1 MNIVEKRLDQIQPYE
16 NNPRKNDNAVPY
28 VAESI
33 KRYGFK
39 VPIIIDKD
47 GVIVAGH
54 TRYLAS
60 IELGLET
67 VPCIVADDLT
77 DEEIKEFRLVDN
89 KVAEFAGWDFNLLD
103 AELQELDFDG
113 FDFGFDADIYDED
126 YGTDF
131 ELPDGEK
138 ADICQITF
146 YLHEEQAELI
156 RYAMSIVENEV
167 HETFGNKNKHGN
179 ELYEVVRQW
188 AEQRK

>member
-1 MNIVEKRLDQIQPYE
+1 MNIVEKKLGELQPYE
-16 NNPRKNDNAVPY
+16 NNPRKNDTAVPY

-39 VPIIIDKD
+39 VPIVIDKD

-89 KVAEFAGWDFNLLD
+89 KTSEFAGWDFDMLS
-103 AELQELDFDG
+103 AELEDLDFDG
-113 FDFGFDADIYDED
+113 ADFGFEMPKEESDEEEGETSDSFNYHEQYGVIVMCADE
-126 YGTDF
+126 
-131 ELPDGEK
+131 
-138 ADICQITF
+138 
-146 YLHEEQAELI
+146 
-156 RYAMSIVENEV
+156 
-167 HETFGNKNKHGN
+167 
-179 ELYEVVRQW
+179 
-188 AEQRK
+188 AEQERIYNSLTEEGYECKVVAV

>member
-1 MNIVEKRLDQIQPYE
+1 MNIVEKKLGELQPYE

-67 VPCIVADDLT
+67 VPCIIADDLT
-77 DEEIKEFRLVDN
+77 EEEIKEFRLVDN
-89 KVAEFAGWDFNLLD
+89 KTSEFAGWDFTLLD
-103 AELQELDFDG
+103 SELQELDFDAEA
-113 FDFGFDADIYDED
+113 FGFDVPTDINID
-126 YGTDF
+126 DF
-131 ELPDGEK
+131 FSEP
-138 ADICQITF
+138 A
-146 YLHEEQAELI
+146 
-156 RYAMSIVENEV
+156 ENEKEPKTMV
-167 HETFGNKNKHGN
+167 CPHCGEVI
-179 ELYEVVRQW
+179 EL
-188 AEQRK
+188 

>member
-1 MNIVEKRLDQIQPYE
+1 MNIVEKKLGELQPYE
-16 NNPRKNDNAVPY
+16 NNPRKNDTAVPY

-39 VPIIIDKD
+39 VPIVIDKD

-89 KVAEFAGWDFNLLD
+89 KTSEFAGWDFDMLE

-113 FDFGFDADIYDED
+113 YDFGFDIDTIEDDNNEIKEVEYHENISVVVECDNDEEAE
-126 YGTDF
+126 YIFQRLTD
-131 ELPDGEK
+131 EGYKCHISTL
-138 ADICQITF
+138 
-146 YLHEEQAELI
+146 
-156 RYAMSIVENEV
+156 
-167 HETFGNKNKHGN
+167 
-179 ELYEVVRQW
+179 
-188 AEQRK
+188 

>member
-1 MNIVEKRLDQIQPYE
+1 MNIVEKKLGELQPYE
-16 NNPRKNDNAVPY
+16 NNPRKNDTAVPY

-39 VPIIIDKD
+39 VPIVIDKD

-89 KVAEFAGWDFNLLD
+89 KTSEFAGWDFDMLET
-103 AELQELDFDG
+103 ELQELDFGDFDFHFPETEDIDIDG
-113 FDFGFDADIYDED
+113 F
-126 YGTDF
+126 F
-131 ELPDGEK
+131 EE
-138 ADICQITF
+138 
-146 YLHEEQAELI
+146 HEETEKEPKTITCPHCGEVIEL
-156 RYAMSIVENEV
+156 
-167 HETFGNKNKHGN
+167 
-179 ELYEVVRQW
+179 
-188 AEQRK
+188 